1 MIGAISNA
9 LQGLM
14 TASQSANKAA
24 ERIANVSSEGYAD
37 TIELTEEAI
46 NLKMAEN
53 SFKANIATIRT
64 IDDMNQELMRIFDE
78 RV

>member
-14 TASQSANKAA
+14 TASQSADKAA

-37 TIELTEEAI
+37 TVSLSEEAV
-46 NLKMAEN
+46 NLKIAEIGY
-53 SFKANIATIRT
+53 KANVATLKT
-64 IDDMNQELMRIFDE
+64 AQEMSDELMRIFDE